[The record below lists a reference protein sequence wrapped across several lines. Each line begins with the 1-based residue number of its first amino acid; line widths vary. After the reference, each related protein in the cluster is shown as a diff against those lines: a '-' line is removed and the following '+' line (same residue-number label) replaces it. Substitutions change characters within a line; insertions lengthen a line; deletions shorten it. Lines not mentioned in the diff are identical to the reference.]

1 MVGLP
6 VTQTR
11 KPTHHHPWVPPLGP
25 GLQLAC
31 QSQILS
37 VRAVFAVVWI
47 AVRARLE
54 LQMDLL
60 LEHAVAALRTLFAA
74 EIVAAG
80 TTKVEESW
88 IAEEESQ
95 RQKMQSN

>member
-1 MVGLP
+1 M
-6 VTQTR
+6 QTR
-11 KPTHHHPWVPPLGP
+11 KPTHHRPLVPPLGP

-37 VRAVFAVVWI
+37 VRAVFAVAWI
-47 AVRARLE
+47 AVKARLE

-60 LEHAVAALRTLFAA
+60 LEHGVAALRTLIAA

-88 IAEEESQ
+88 IVEESQ
-95 RQKMQSN
+95 R